1 MKEKYALIP
10 PNDLNKIIETIKK
23 TRGFDFSNYA
33 KESFQRRI
41 KRILVLYNL
50 TDIDVLLD
58 NIENDIDFYKK
69 FIKEITVNT
78 TEAFRDPTMWL
89 YLRNVLLE
97 NFKKREKIAIWH
109 AGCSIGL
116 EVYSMCIL
124 LKEMGLWDRTTLTA
138 TDINSDVIEKAKSG
152 VYDLK
157 EYQTMYNSYIASGGN
172 PSDFNYVV
180 KQDKWF
186 QIDTDLISKCTFKEF
201 DLVGDDAFDKFDII
215 LCRNVIIYF
224 DEHLQE
230 KVFGTFYNSLNING
244 KLILGKTESMNWS
257 SFARK
262 FDSINPQERIYK
274 LRSQE

>member
-1 MKEKYALIP
+1 MKENYELIP
-10 PNDLNKIIETIKK
+10 PNDLKKIIETIKR

-50 TDIDVLLD
+50 TNIDVLLD
-58 NIENDIDFYKK
+58 NIENDIEFYKK

-89 YLRNVLLE
+89 YLRNELFE
-97 NFKKREKIAIWH
+97 NFKKREKITIWH

-124 LKEMGLWDRTTLTA
+124 LKELGLWDRTKLIA
-138 TDINSDVIEKAKSG
+138 TDINTDVIDKAKSG
-152 VYDLK
+152 IYDLK
-157 EYQTMYNSYIASGGN
+157 EYQTMYNSYLASGGIDL
-172 PSDFNYVV
+172 DFNYVT
-180 KQDKWF
+180 KQENSFK
-186 QIDTDLISKCTFKEF
+186 IDTDLISNCTFKEF
-201 DLVGDDAFDKFDII
+201 DLVGDDPFDEFDMI

-224 DEHLQE
+224 DEVLQE
-230 KVFGTFYNSLNING
+230 KVFGTFYNSLKTNG

-257 SFARK
+257 AFARK

-274 LRSQE
+274 LKSNQ